1 MDESG
6 GDLESDGQKKNLN
19 PKLMLRMIRVK
30 IKFDCFIV
38 DNYLSSIISQGGQVS
53 MVLLEADAKR
63 QS

>member
-1 MDESG
+1 MNLAVIWNRMD
-6 GDLESDGQKKNLN
+6 KRKNLN

-30 IKFDCFIV
+30 IKFDYFIV